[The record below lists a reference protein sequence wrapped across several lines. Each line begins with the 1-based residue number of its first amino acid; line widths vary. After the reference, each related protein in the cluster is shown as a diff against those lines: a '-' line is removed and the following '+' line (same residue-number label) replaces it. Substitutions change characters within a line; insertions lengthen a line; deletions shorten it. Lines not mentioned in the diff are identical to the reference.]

1 MLRLLRKKKVAKRI
15 FYVLAAII
23 IPAFVIW
30 GSASVINKKNDIPNV
45 AGRIFGKNV
54 SYDQFQDAFTAWKA
68 HILLQYGEDAEKN
81 LGALFDPINGAWDRL
96 ILLHEVHRRG
106 IRTTDKE
113 VVEHIASLP
122 FLQKNGRFDP
132 QSYELFL
139 KYTLRMDA
147 RQFEET
153 ARQDISMTKLYE
165 EVTKPIAVTDDQA
178 REEYKKQHMETRLRY
193 ILFSPQNYKN
203 DVAVTDEELDKYYK
217 TSKENFKVPPQI
229 NAIYCM
235 IPYQEETTQEEKS
248 KAQETMQKIARQAKS
263 TGLKA
268 AAQAAGLET
277 KETGFFGFNDPIPAL
292 GWLPQIKTAIF
303 DTPQGSLTPPLETER
318 GIYLF
323 SILEKK
329 DAYIPEFKEAKDR
342 VRTALIEEKASQIAF
357 QNAQDFLNRVR
368 NPESKEQPQTPEK
381 TEKTPARPAAV
392 PFDRAAESLRLNV
405 KETPP
410 FTRDSYI
417 PELGL
422 AAVLKDA
429 AFNMKK
435 DEIYDKPVSTPQG
448 FFVIQSL
455 QTPSFD
461 EEKLKKEFE
470 NFKKAFLE
478 QKRNE
483 AFNTFFEGLK
493 VQARLV
499 SYIKHI
505 GRYGMPVRAT
515 AGE

>member
-30 GSASVINKKNDIPNV
+30 GSASVINKKNGVPDV

-54 SYDQFQDAFTAWKA
+54 SYDQFLEAFSAWKT

-81 LGALFDPINGAWDRL
+81 LGTLFDPINGAWDRL
-96 ILLHEVHRRG
+96 ILLHEVRRRG

-113 VVEHIASLP
+113 VVKHIASLP

-132 QSYELFL
+132 QAYELFL
-139 KYTLRMDA
+139 KYTLHMDA
-147 RQFEET
+147 RQFEEA

-165 EVTKPIAVTDDQA
+165 DVTKPIAVTDDQA
-178 REEYKKQHMETRLRY
+178 REEYKKQHTETRLRY
-193 ILFSPQNYKN
+193 VLFTPQNYKN
-203 DVAVTDEELDKYYK
+203 DVAVTDEELNKYYEA
-217 TSKENFKVPPQI
+217 SKENFKVPPQI
-229 NAIYCM
+229 NAIYCL

-248 KAQETMQKIARQAKS
+248 KARETMEKIAREAKNA
-263 TGLKA
+263 GLKA
-268 AAQAAGLET
+268 AAQAASLDT

-303 DTPQGSLTPPLETER
+303 DTPQGSFTQPLETER

-323 SILEKK
+323 GILEKK

-357 QNAQDFLNRVR
+357 QNAQDFLNRVK
-368 NPESKEQPQTPEK
+368 NPQIKEEQPQAPEK
-381 TEKTPARPAAV
+381 TEKTPGRQVA
-392 PFDRAAESLRLNV
+392 PFNRVAESLKLNV

-422 AAVLKDA
+422 AAALKDA

-448 FFVIQSL
+448 FLVIQSL

-461 EEKLKKEFE
+461 EEKLKQEFE

-483 AFNTFFEGLK
+483 AFNTFFESLK
-493 VQARLV
+493 IQAHLI
-499 SYIKHI
+499 SYIKRI
-505 GRYGMPVRAT
+505 GRYGIPVDA
-515 AGE
+515 AAEK